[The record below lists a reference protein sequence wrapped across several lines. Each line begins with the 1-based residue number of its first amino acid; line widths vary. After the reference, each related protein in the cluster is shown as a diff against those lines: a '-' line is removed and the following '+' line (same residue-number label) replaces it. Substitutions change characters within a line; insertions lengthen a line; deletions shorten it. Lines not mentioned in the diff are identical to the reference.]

1 MEVKLSTKFVAEL
14 IGTFTLVFFG
24 CGTAAIG
31 GMNTV
36 VGLPG
41 LGILGVGLAFGLA
54 VLIMCYAI
62 GNISGCHVNPAV
74 TIGMLIVGKIK
85 SKDAIVYIIAQ
96 FIGAALAAC
105 ILMIIL
111 KGMPG
116 FKMGE
121 WALGSN
127 GWGAGYQNGYSTAS
141 AFVTEVVVTF
151 LFLFTIFGATSKWGN
166 TAMAGI
172 AIGIALALVNMLAI
186 PVTGASANPARS
198 FGPAI
203 FAGGKALS
211 QLWLF
216 FVAPLTGSI
225 LASIVWIGL
234 DKKRTE

>member
-1 MEVKLSTKFVAEL
+1 
-14 IGTFTLVFFG
+14 
-24 CGTAAIG
+24 
-31 GMNTV
+31 
-36 VGLPG
+36 
-41 LGILGVGLAFGLA
+41 
-54 VLIMCYAI
+54 
-62 GNISGCHVNPAV
+62 
-74 TIGMLIVGKIK
+74 
-85 SKDAIVYIIAQ
+85 
-96 FIGAALAAC
+96 
-105 ILMIIL
+105 MI
-111 KGMPG
+111 
-116 FKMGE
+116 F
-121 WALGSN
+121 
-127 GWGAGYQNGYSTAS
+127 
-141 AFVTEVVVTF
+141 EVVVTF

-186 PVTGASANPARS
+186 PVTGASANPARR